1 MMKLTL
7 RKVLIGVSTVAL
19 SAMLA
24 CTMVGCGGG
33 SATDAAQ
40 SGSNSAAASAQP
52 VYQSQSVEIDGNTF
66 ESVADGTFYAGDKAK
81 KDGFY
86 LCLKITNNGDKPLK
100 FTGFSVKAAQG
111 ELEAGDEIFRS
122 SKAAVLEYTTSN
134 IPEELYEGAKY
145 GNDRPDIPAGESVEF
160 VYFWVPKAP
169 YYGPITVNIDS
180 QYKVGQN
187 PAVMRF
193 DTTGT
198 ETEEYKAIA
207 AEADDSKA
215 AESTTGVD
223 CDTFKIEAT
232 EGFVLDSGSAK
243 EQKARFYQEGT
254 DSSFKVDV
262 FPRSPKEEIASLQ
275 KTYEG
280 KDIATDQVDIEGTT
294 WLRLKA
300 PDNTYTMFASTP
312 NGKTVRVQIHRK
324 LNWDDALPMIET
336 LTLK

>member
-1 MMKLTL
+1 MMNPIAK
-7 RKVLIGVSTVAL
+7 KVLVGVPTVAL

-33 SATDAAQ
+33 SATDSAQ
-40 SGSNSAAASAQP
+40 SGSTSAAASAQHA
-52 VYQSQSVEIDGNTF
+52 YQSQSVEIDGNTF
-66 ESVADGTFYAGDKAK
+66 ESVADGT
-81 KDGFY
+81 
-86 LCLKITNNGDKPLK
+86 DKPLK

-111 ELEAGDEIFRS
+111 ELEPGDEIFRS
-122 SKAAVLEYTTSN
+122 SKAAVLEYTTN
-134 IPEELYEGAKY
+134 DIPEALYDGAKY

-198 ETEEYKAIA
+198 ETEEYKAITVDA
-207 AEADDSKA
+207 GDDKA

-223 CDTFKIEAT
+223 CASFKIEAT
-232 EGFVLDSGSAK
+232 EGFVLDSGSAS
-243 EQKARFYQEGT
+243 EQKARFYKEGT

-262 FPRSPKEEIASLQ
+262 FPRSPEEEIASLQ

-280 KDIATDQVDIEGTT
+280 KDIATDQVDIKGTT

-300 PDNTYTMFASTP
+300 PDNTYSMFASAP

-324 LNWDDALPMIET
+324 LNWDDAMPMLES

>member
-1 MMKLTL
+1 MVNPITK
-7 RKVLIGVSTVAL
+7 KVLVGVPTVAL

-33 SATDAAQ
+33 SSTDAAQ
-40 SGSNSAAASAQP
+40 SGSSSAAASAQP
-52 VYQSQSVEIDGNTF
+52 AYQSQSVEIDGNTF

-86 LCLKITNNGDKPLK
+86 LRLKITNNGDKPLK

-145 GNDRPDIPAGESVEF
+145 GNDRPDVPAGESVEF

-180 QYKVGQN
+180 QYHVGQN

-198 ETEEYKAIA
+198 ETEEYKDIA
-207 AEADDSKA
+207 AEAGDSKA

-262 FPRSPKEEIASLQ
+262 FPRSPEEEIASLQ

-280 KDIATDQVDIEGTT
+280 KNIATDQVDIKGTT

-300 PDNTYTMFASTP
+300 PDNTYTMVASAP

-324 LNWDDALPMIET
+324 LNWDDALPMLEG

>member
-1 MMKLTL
+1 MVNPITK
-7 RKVLIGVSTVAL
+7 KVLVGVPTMAL

-24 CTMVGCGGG
+24 CTMVGCGDG

-40 SGSNSAAASAQP
+40 SGSSSAAASAQP
-52 VYQSQSVEIDGNTF
+52 AYQSQSVEIDGNTF

-86 LCLKITNNGDKPLK
+86 LRLKITNNGDKPMK

-145 GNDRPDIPAGESVEF
+145 GNDRPDIPAGESIEF

-180 QYKVGQN
+180 QYHVGQN

-207 AEADDSKA
+207 ADAGDSKA

-243 EQKARFYQEGT
+243 EQQARFYKEGT

-262 FPRSPKEEIASLQ
+262 FPRSPEEEIASLQ

-280 KDIATDQVDIEGTT
+280 KDIVTDQVDIKGTT

-300 PDNTYTMFASTP
+300 PDNTYTMFASAP
-312 NGKTVRVQIHRK
+312 NGKTARVQIHRK
-324 LNWDDALPMIET
+324 LNWDDALPMLEG

>member
-1 MMKLTL
+1 MVNPITKRMLA
-7 RKVLIGVSTVAL
+7 GVPTVAL

-33 SATDAAQ
+33 SSTDAAQ
-40 SGSNSAAASAQP
+40 SGSSSAAASAQP
-52 VYQSQSVEIDGNTF
+52 AYQSQLVEVDGNTF
-66 ESVADGTFYAGDKAK
+66 ESVADGTFYTGDKAK

-86 LCLKITNNGDKPLK
+86 LRLKITNNGDKPLK

-145 GNDRPDIPAGESVEF
+145 GNDRPDIPAGESIEF

-254 DSSFKVDV
+254 DGSFKVDV
-262 FPRSPKEEIASLQ
+262 FPRSPEEEIASLQ

-280 KDIATDQVDIEGTT
+280 KDIATDQVDINGTT

-324 LNWDDALPMIET
+324 LNWDDALPMIEG

>member
-1 MMKLTL
+1 MVNPITKKMLA
-7 RKVLIGVSTVAL
+7 GVPTVAL

-33 SATDAAQ
+33 GATDAAQ
-40 SGSNSAAASAQP
+40 SGSSSAAASAQP
-52 VYQSQSVEIDGNTF
+52 AYQSQSVEIDGNTF

-86 LCLKITNNGDKPLK
+86 LRLKITNNGDKPLK

-122 SKAAVLEYTTSN
+122 SKAAVLEYTTN
-134 IPEELYEGAKY
+134 DIPEALYEGAKY
-145 GNDRPDIPAGESVEF
+145 GNDRPDILAGESVEF

-193 DTTGT
+193 DTTAT
-198 ETEEYKAIA
+198 ETEEYKDIA
-207 AEADDSKA
+207 AEAGDSKA

-262 FPRSPKEEIASLQ
+262 FPRSPEEEIASLQ
-275 KTYEG
+275 KIYEG
-280 KDIATDQVDIEGTT
+280 KNIATDQVDIKGTT

-300 PDNTYTMFASTP
+300 PDNTYTMFASAP

-324 LNWDDALPMIET
+324 LNWDDALPMLEG

>member
-1 MMKLTL
+1 M
-7 RKVLIGVSTVAL
+7 
-19 SAMLA
+19 
-24 CTMVGCGGG
+24 
-33 SATDAAQ
+33 
-40 SGSNSAAASAQP
+40 
-52 VYQSQSVEIDGNTF
+52 
-66 ESVADGTFYAGDKAK
+66 
-81 KDGFY
+81 
-86 LCLKITNNGDKPLK
+86 K

-169 YYGPITVNIDS
+169 YYGPISVNIDS
-180 QYKVGQN
+180 QYHVGQN

-207 AEADDSKA
+207 AEAGDSKA

-223 CDTFKIEAT
+223 CASFKIEAT
-232 EGFVLDSGSAK
+232 EGFVLDSGSAS
-243 EQKARFYQEGT
+243 EQKARFYKEGT

-262 FPRSPKEEIASLQ
+262 FPRSPEEEIASLQ

-280 KDIATDQVDIEGTT
+280 KDIATDQVDIKGTT

-300 PDNTYTMFASTP
+300 PDNTYTMFASAP

-324 LNWDDALPMIET
+324 LNWDDALPMLEG

>member
-1 MMKLTL
+1 MVNPITK
-7 RKVLIGVSTVAL
+7 KVLAGVPTVAL

-24 CTMVGCGGG
+24 CTMVGCGGSG
-33 SATDAAQ
+33 ATDAAQ
-40 SGSNSAAASAQP
+40 SGSSSAAASAQP
-52 VYQSQSVEIDGNTF
+52 AYQSQSVEIDGNTF

-86 LCLKITNNGDKPLK
+86 LRLKITNNGDKPLK

-122 SKAAVLEYTTSN
+122 SKAAVLEYTTN
-134 IPEELYEGAKY
+134 DIPEALYEGAKY

-207 AEADDSKA
+207 AEAGDSKA

-223 CDTFKIEAT
+223 CASFKIEAT
-232 EGFVLDSGSAK
+232 EGFVLDSGSAS
-243 EQKARFYQEGT
+243 EQ
-254 DSSFKVDV
+254 
-262 FPRSPKEEIASLQ
+262 
-275 KTYEG
+275 
-280 KDIATDQVDIEGTT
+280 
-294 WLRLKA
+294 
-300 PDNTYTMFASTP
+300 
-312 NGKTVRVQIHRK
+312 
-324 LNWDDALPMIET
+324 
-336 LTLK
+336 